1 MVIQENTNKAI
12 AKNTVILYAKL
23 VITAV
28 CGFLTTRFA
37 LQALGVIDFGLFSIL
52 GSIISFVSIL
62 NTIMVSTTNRYI
74 AVALGKDDIGLANI
88 LFNVCLMFHLVI
100 AVITALVA
108 FPLGSWYIHNALN
121 YDGDVS
127 NALFIYNVTVAAS
140 IFSFFSVPFS
150 GLLSAK
156 ENFWTYCLPSIIGS
170 FIKLSVSILI
180 VYFFTHKLFVYASVI
195 ALNALYPPLHY
206 MYYCRKH
213 YKEIVRFALVRNRSL
228 YREIAAF
235 SGWVSYGAVAYI
247 GKAQGA
253 AILVNLFFNTVMN
266 TALGVANSINS
277 IVGEISRS
285 TCQTIDPQIT
295 KSYASG
301 NRDRMDFLLVLST
314 KVTFF
319 VMFVISTPF
328 LVDCEWI
335 LSLWLVKVPDFAVI
349 FTILLII
356 DNLVDSMNAGVKSL
370 IFASGKIM
378 LFQIVPSTLKFISI
392 IVAYFVLKAG
402 APAYSLILVYIAFS
416 IIVVIANQLILK
428 QTVNF
433 NNRMLFKGSYI
444 PSLIIV
450 LLSLPVFLINPLHN
464 HFLWEII
471 SMIYVSALVFFV
483 GLSRNERGYLV
494 RYAVTKLKR
503 R

>member
-1 MVIQENTNKAI
+1 MEIQENTNKAI
-12 AKNTVILYAKL
+12 AKNTAVLYAKL
-23 VITAV
+23 IITAV

-37 LQALGVIDFGLFSIL
+37 LQALGVVDFGLFSIL
-52 GSIISFVSIL
+52 GSIISFVAIL

-74 AVALGKDDIGLANI
+74 AVALGKGDIQQANAQ
-88 LFNVCLMFHLVI
+88 FNVCLMFHLVI
-100 AVITALVA
+100 ALITALVA

-121 YDGDVS
+121 YDGDIS
-127 NALFIYNVTVAAS
+127 NALYVYKITVAAS
-140 IFSFFSVPFS
+140 IFSFFAVPFS

-170 FIKLSVSILI
+170 FVKLGVSILI
-180 VYFFTHKLFVYASVI
+180 AYFFTHKLFIYATVI
-195 ALNALYPPLHY
+195 ALYAIYPPLHY

-213 YKEIVRFALVRNRSL
+213 YKEIVAFRFVCDNNL
-228 YREIAAF
+228 YKEISAF

-301 NRDRMDFLLVLST
+301 NRDRTDFLLVLST
-314 KVTFF
+314 KVTFL
-319 VMFVISTPF
+319 VMFLISTPF
-328 LVDCEWI
+328 LVDCDWV
-335 LSLWLVKVPDFAVI
+335 LSLWLGKVPDFAVI
-349 FTILLII
+349 FTVLLII

-378 LFQIVPSTLKFISI
+378 LFQIVPSTLKLISI

-416 IIVVIANQLILK
+416 LIIVIANQLILK
-428 QTVNF
+428 RTVNF
-433 NNRMLFKGSYI
+433 DNVLLFKGSYI
-444 PSLIIV
+444 PSSIIV
-450 LLSLPVFLINPLHN
+450 LLSLPVFLFNPVHN
-464 HFLWEII
+464 HLLWEMI
-471 SMIYVSALVFFV
+471 SMIYVSTLVLFI
-483 GLSRNERGYLV
+483 GLSKNERAHLV
-494 RYAVTKLKR
+494 QYFRTKLKK
-503 R
+503 